1 MFTATQTVYGE
12 KVYFDDT
19 EKDFEKETKSDKKP
33 MYWDYEGPMTEE
45 IALIKYSCLVKKY
58 AWEYTGN
65 GAEYDDLVQ
74 IGNMAIIKHWQGH
87 ESTRQLTKFL
97 QVKLRWLIANA
108 AEDLRKQAAYDKSVA
123 FDELLSK
130 PEESIGFDWAERE
143 NAMFTKLKGYLTDE
157 EMIIVTGLYE
167 KKTLRLIAQDIQV
180 SHVAILKRI
189 KTIQKKLRP
198 LIPWLEFMAEF
209 KCTQE

>member
-19 EKDFEKETKSDKKP
+19 EKDFEKETTSDKKP
-33 MYWDYEGPMTEE
+33 MYWDYDGPLTEE
-45 IALIKYSCLVKKY
+45 IALIKYGYLARKY
-58 AWEYTGN
+58 ARQNTGS

-74 IGNMAIIKHWQGH
+74 VGYEGIINHFKGH
-87 ESTRQLTKFL
+87 ENCRQLTRYFEIKL
-97 QVKLRWLIANA
+97 QGLIMDA

-143 NAMFTKLKGYLTDE
+143 NAMFAKLKTMLSDE